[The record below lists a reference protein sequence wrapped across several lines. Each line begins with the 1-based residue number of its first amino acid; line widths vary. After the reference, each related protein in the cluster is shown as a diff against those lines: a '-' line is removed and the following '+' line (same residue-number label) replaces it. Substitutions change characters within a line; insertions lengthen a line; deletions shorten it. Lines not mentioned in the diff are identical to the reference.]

1 MSNVNLFAGLPL
13 AQSFKPLT
21 LLPSQSAPAA
31 EAGKAS
37 QTKDSVSLGGT
48 YTVRKLDTLW
58 GISKQV
64 LGDATRWPEIYK
76 LNQDQIQDPDLI
88 YPGTVLKM
96 PAPLKHQAPEAPS
109 HQKPQEPAKKPSE
122 PAQSKPSEPT
132 KKPSE
137 PVHAKPSEPTNSPT
151 APTQASKPA
160 APQAPADPHYPTV
173 GQYVKQRY
181 DAAVDSTVTGLH
193 GAAEIALPPLL
204 LGEIAGIKAKH
215 QEAALRKIWDLPMD
229 PQGKWKVQ
237 AQKISDAESAAANA
251 EIKALPGVRAL
262 SAAGEAIGDGATW
275 TGQQIKAGANAVVNG
290 AVDAGVAVGRG
301 VQWTGTQISNGAEW
315 VGTQAVEAPKAAAR
329 GVLHGIGGVG
339 QDLQKF
345 SQWALGGLGN

>member
-1 MSNVNLFAGLPL
+1 MSNVNLFAGLSL
-13 AQSFKPLT
+13 AQTFKPLT
-21 LLPSQSAPAA
+21 LLPNQGAPSAA

-37 QTKDSVSLGGT
+37 QTKDSVALGGT

-76 LNQDQIQDPDLI
+76 LNQDQIQNPDLI

-96 PAPLKHQAPEAPS
+96 PAPVKHQAPKAPS
-109 HQKPQEPAKKPSE
+109 HQKPQEPAKKPGEPAKKPSE
-122 PAQSKPSEPT
+122 PVHSKPSEPT
-132 KKPSE
+132 K
-137 PVHAKPSEPTNSPT
+137 TPT

-173 GQYVKQRY
+173 GEYVKQRY
-181 DAAVDSTVTGLH
+181 DAAVDSTVTGIH

-215 QEAALRKIWDLPMD
+215 QAAALHKIWDLPMD

-290 AVDAGVAVGRG
+290 AVDAGVAVGKG
-301 VQWTGTQISNGAEW
+301 VQWTGTQIVDGAEW

-329 GVLHGIGGVG
+329 GVLTGIGGVG